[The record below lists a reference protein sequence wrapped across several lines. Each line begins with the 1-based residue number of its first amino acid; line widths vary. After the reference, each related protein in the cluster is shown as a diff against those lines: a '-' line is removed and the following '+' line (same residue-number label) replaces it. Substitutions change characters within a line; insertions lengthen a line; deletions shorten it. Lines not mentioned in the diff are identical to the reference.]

1 MSSDNPSKPPIS
13 VKIATESDIPRLME
27 IQFSAFALEP
37 VDRATNGSNTPLS
50 RQRAGERL
58 LEQLCTESALHIIK
72 CGITDPVTG
81 KELII
86 GFCEW
91 YIYKHERPEA
101 EWSKE
106 HPLLDC
112 MWIEDGAEREKARAY
127 MMPVFEARR
136 RILKGSPCA
145 LLMYM
150 CVDPDWQRRGAGNML
165 VSWGTIKADE
175 LRIPCFLESS
185 PFGYGLYRKLGFEDV
200 EQLAVTIEGVTY
212 HYPAMLRQPVL
223 KV

>member
-1 MSSDNPSKPPIS
+1 MSSSNFPTPSFTIRL
-13 VKIATESDIPRLME
+13 ANESDIPRLME

-37 VDRATNGSNTPLS
+37 ADRAINGQNTPLS

-58 LEQLCTESALHIIK
+58 LDQMCTEFALHTIK
-72 CGITDPVTG
+72 CVTADPVTG
-81 KELII
+81 NERII

-91 YIYKHERPEA
+91 YIYENEREEA
-101 EWSKE
+101 EWTKD

-112 MWIEDGAEREKARAY
+112 KWIEDAAEREKARGY
-127 MMPVFEARR
+127 MLPVFEARR
-136 RILKGSPCA
+136 RILGGSPSA

-150 CVDPDWQRRGAGNML
+150 CVDPDWQRRGVGGML
-165 VSWGTIKADE
+165 VKWGTSKADK
-175 LRIPCFLESS
+175 LHIPCFLESS

-212 HYPAMLRQPVL
+212 HYPAMLRQPIL
-223 KV
+223 KD